1 MVLGFLL
8 EKSFLESSHLVRKS
22 TFIFFNGV
30 NIWTA
35 TLVFV
40 DKSPEGMVQDKHSL
54 PFYWGKLKKSYT
66 FWVTVYLSGTDS
78 SLNLHRSL
86 MFPA

>member
-1 MVLGFLL
+1 MSFYNLLGGFVVLGFFL

-40 DKSPEGMVQDKHSL
+40 DKSPEGMVQDKNCLH
-54 PFYWGKLKKSYT
+54 FYWGKLKNHTLFGSQ
-66 FWVTVYLSGTDS
+66 FI
-78 SLNLHRSL
+78 
-86 MFPA
+86 

>member
-1 MVLGFLL
+1 MSFYNLLGGFVVLGFFL
-8 EKSFLESSHLVRKS
+8 EKSFLESRHLVRKS

-40 DKSPEGMVQDKHSL
+40 DKSPEGMVQDKNSL
-54 PFYWGKLKKSYT
+54 PFCWGKLKNHTLFGSQ
-66 FWVTVYLSGTDS
+66 FI
-78 SLNLHRSL
+78 
-86 MFPA
+86 